1 MIILKI
7 GGSILTK
14 KDSAEAEVDFD
25 NLNRIA
31 KEIKDSLYSN
41 NNSSNSNN
49 NSNNNNLSD
58 GLIIVHGAGSFGHP
72 PAKKHKI
79 GQPFKDEEYLTKR
92 IGFCEIQNEVK
103 RLNSLI
109 CEVLVKNEIPA
120 IALAPSSFITTSN
133 KRVHDFNLDLIKSYL
148 NEGFIPVLYGDV
160 VLDNEIKMAVISG
173 DQIIQY
179 IAKSIK
185 SDRVVLG
192 TDVEGVY
199 TKNPKTHNDA
209 VHIDVVSSIDDI
221 KSLES
226 TTNIDVTGGMV
237 GKVKELLELA
247 ELGVES
253 EIINANEPGV
263 ISKVLQGIDVPG
275 TKISKN

>member
-1 MIILKI
+1 ML
-7 GGSILTK
+7 
-14 KDSAEAEVDFD
+14 VF
-25 NLNRIA
+25 
-31 KEIKDSLYSN
+31 
-41 NNSSNSNN
+41 
-49 NSNNNNLSD
+49 
-58 GLIIVHGAGSFGHP
+58 VHGAGSFGHP
-72 PAKKHKI
+72 PAKKYKI
-79 GQPFKDEEYLTKR
+79 GQPFKDGEYLDKR
-92 IGFCEIQNEVK
+92 IGFAEIQNEVK
-103 RLNSLI
+103 KLNSII
-109 CEVLVKNEIPA
+109 CDVFIQHGIPCVA
-120 IALAPSSFITTSN
+120 IPPSAFVTTHN
-133 KRVHDFNLDLIKSYL
+133 KRVYDFNLDLIKSYL

-192 TDVEGVY
+192 TDVDGVY

-247 ELGVES
+247 DLGIES

-263 ISKVLQGIDVPG
+263 ISKALQGMDVPG